1 MNIQIEKYQII
12 NSIINSDNIEILQ
25 KIKLLLMETP
35 SQKVKP
41 MSLEDFYNR
50 ISASQ
55 NAYEEGK
62 VTSHAD
68 LKNEIKLWKN
78 NR

>member
-1 MNIQIEKYQII
+1 
-12 NSIINSDNIEILQ
+12 
-25 KIKLLLMETP
+25 
-35 SQKVKP
+35 
-41 MSLEDFYNR
+41 MSLVDFYNR

-68 LKNEIKLWKN
+68 LKNEIKSWKN
-78 NR
+78 NH